1 MKAWYRLRAVQACG
15 RCGEQMKVGDAV
27 FQITGGAG
35 WKVRRC
41 HRCASQQ
48 GESLPEHIAEAPTA
62 AHVIRTDFSERIASM
77 RGLAKDFK
85 HAQGN
90 DR

>member
-1 MKAWYRLRAVQACG
+1 MKAWYRLRTVDVCG
-15 RCGEQMKVGDAV
+15 RCGESMAVGAV
-27 FQITGGAG
+27 VLEIAGIG

-48 GESLPEHIAEAPTA
+48 GESLPAHIAEAPTA
-62 AHVIRTDFSERIASM
+62 AHVIRTDFSQRIASI
-77 RGLAKDFK
+77 RGLARDFK

>member
-15 RCGEQMKVGDAV
+15 RCGESMKVGDVA
-27 FQITGGAG
+27 FELRGAAG

-48 GESLPEHIAEAPTA
+48 GESLPAHIAEQPTA
-62 AHVIRTDFSERIASM
+62 AHEMRTNFADRIASI
-77 RGLAKDFK
+77 RGLARDFK